1 MLRISLPFKEAQ
13 VTGAEESLS
22 RTRAAIA
29 DDLDKFIKSLG
40 KSSSIN
46 VILHGLDKPFVN
58 HILELLG
65 DISGLRVC
73 CVQAD
78 EAVLSQEAGSRTIII
93 ADSVNG
99 SVASWIH
106 SQRNLSRGNT
116 KIIALR
122 PTRGDFAL
130 DTKEISFIA
139 LPTPYTDHNLLR
151 TLQEA
156 VIRLSIALPKAS
168 EVHPTLPTSPSLDPE
183 FAKKYP
189 MSVMVAEDN
198 LLNLQ
203 VLVKTLNRLGY
214 SDVITASDG
223 QQAVEKFHEQ
233 MTKGCPVEMIFMDM
247 QMPFLDGC
255 GASLEIRQF
264 MQSTAKGRGHGPH
277 IVAMTANS
285 FQEDRQSCL
294 RSGMCRFATKPVN
307 WEYLVQ
313 LLKEGYDSLKGA
325 RLCRCQSPSA
335 SSW

>member
-1 MLRISLPFKEAQ
+1 M
-13 VTGAEESLS
+13 
-22 RTRAAIA
+22 
-29 DDLDKFIKSLG
+29 
-40 KSSSIN
+40 
-46 VILHGLDKPFVN
+46 ILHGVDKFFVE
-58 HILELLG
+58 HIHELLG
-65 DISGLRVC
+65 DISGLRIH
-73 CVQAD
+73 CVQAG
-78 EAVLSQEAGSRTIII
+78 EAVQPQGMGCRTIII
-93 ADSVNG
+93 TESLNND
-99 SVASWIH
+99 VASWVR
-106 SQRNLSRGNT
+106 SRDNLTKGNAR
-116 KIIALR
+116 IIALR
-122 PTRGDFAL
+122 PSLEDFAP
-130 DTKEISFIA
+130 DTREISTIA
-139 LPTPYTDHNLLR
+139 LSTPYTDHGLLR

-156 VIRLSIALPKAS
+156 IIRLSISLPKVS
-168 EVHPTLPTSPSLDPE
+168 EVHPTPPASPSFDSE
-183 FAKKYP
+183 FANKYP
-189 MSVMVAEDN
+189 MFVMVAEDN

-214 SDVITASDG
+214 LDVVTASDG

-233 MTKGCPVEMIFMDM
+233 VQKSCPVEIIFMDM

-264 MQSTAKGRGHGPH
+264 MQSTAKGKGHGPH

-313 LLKEGYDSLKGA
+313 LLKEGYDSLKGT